1 MKPVKRFK
9 FEYKLNKRK
18 IIKNDIAGII
28 NAKVKFLSG
37 INIIS
42 YLTENA
48 NQVQKNETNTSNEII
63 IILLKNLLI
72 LKIASII

>member
-9 FEYKLNKRK
+9 FEYKLNTRK

-28 NAKVKFLSG
+28 NAKVKFDQYKYNYILQKM
-37 INIIS
+37 
-42 YLTENA
+42 LTRY
-48 NQVQKNETNTSNEII
+48 KNETNTSNEII
-63 IILLKNLLI
+63 IILKNLLP